1 MLAELELEA
10 DSSPRSGVHLKSHA
24 RETAELRDRGRCER
38 LRATDYE
45 NNGPGKRVD
54 RLGHGLTHAPGSS
67 RVRPCCT
74 LHATR
79 KAVLPGGAP
88 ALALRTTADGLAG
101 TRGSACS
108 GSLRCERMLVF
119 TLAAECGVVASGVGR
134 RKASPGLASEQC
146 SETYAVLPRAAG
158 KRLHGRVA
166 SDRTPVALRASREW
180 RRNTTAHG
188 SVSVAKLR
196 PCSAVGRGRL
206 RRRACAAL
214 QRARPA
220 ESLKMRTTSRIRSC
234 GTCGKEPGAE
244 WALSHI
250 LPPVTSS
257 VLRVSQ
263 RLGTPVRGYP

>member
-1 MLAELELEA
+1 M
-10 DSSPRSGVHLKSHA
+10 
-24 RETAELRDRGRCER
+24 
-38 LRATDYE
+38 RATDYE

-108 GSLRCERMLVF
+108 GSLRCERTLVF

-134 RKASPGLASEQC
+134 RRASPGLAGEKC

-188 SVSVAKLR
+188 SVSVAKPC

-220 ESLKMRTTSRIRSC
+220 SADHGACQCLYTQPASLKMPMTTPMRPCGRSRTAFQAAFFTS
-234 GTCGKEPGAE
+234 AQ
-244 WALSHI
+244 
-250 LPPVTSS
+250 
-257 VLRVSQ
+257 Q
-263 RLGTPVRGYP
+263 RLDRPSMA

>member
-1 MLAELELEA
+1 
-10 DSSPRSGVHLKSHA
+10 VHLKSHA

-45 NNGPGKRVD
+45 NNGPGNCVD

-108 GSLRCERMLVF
+108 GSLRCERTLVF

-134 RKASPGLASEQC
+134 RRASPGLAGEKC

-188 SVSVAKLR
+188 SVSVAKPCRAAQWDVRGCADVPAPRYSAHALLR
-196 PCSAVGRGRL
+196 ASKCERHPNTLLWEGAGRGMGFK
-206 RRRACAAL
+206 
-214 QRARPA
+214 PH
-220 ESLKMRTTSRIRSC
+220 S
-234 GTCGKEPGAE
+234 
-244 WALSHI
+244 
-250 LPPVTSS
+250 PPVASS
-257 VLRVSQ
+257 DLRGGQ
-263 RLGTPVRGYP
+263 RHERPVRG